1 MANSNLRKIILEE
14 LHKVLNE
21 QGVDTPFGSSE
32 KVSMGPAPSAKVAPK
47 KVGDPK
53 VKKLQNLLASV
64 GLNVGKID
72 GIPGPLLYKAISQ
85 VAQVPEQ
92 RVAKDFASSGPNAA
106 DNYVTAIGPDPQ
118 KLAALRKSNVKR
130 EAEKATAPIDAVMKP
145 TLKTDLS
152 KPVSAT
158 GNLPID
164 SEIPPSGLPTVK
176 SSVGA
181 GVEKIPGTEKKSFT
195 RNPEATKINTKKEE
209 APVDTSKIGVKENL
223 RKELVR
229 MLKNL

>member
-106 DNYVTAIGPDPQ
+106 DNYVTVIGSDPQ
-118 KLAALRKSNVKR
+118 KLAALRKSNVRR
-130 EAEKATAPIDAVMKP
+130 EVEKATAPIDAAMKSAAP
-145 TLKTDLS
+145 KTIS
-152 KPVSAT
+152 AVGAEPVT
-158 GNLPID
+158 PKVP
-164 SEIPPSGLPTVK
+164 ESGLPTVK

-181 GVEKIPGTEKKSFT
+181 GVERVPGTEKKSFE
-195 RNPEATKINTKKEE
+195 RDPEATRIRYKKEE
-209 APVDTSKIGVKENL
+209 QPVVPKLEESLK
-223 RKELVR
+223 KELAK

>member
-14 LHKVLNE
+14 IRNVLNE
-21 QGVDTPFGSSE
+21 EGVDTPFGSSE
-32 KVSMGPAPSAKVAPK
+32 RVSMGPAPSTKVAPK
-47 KVGDPK
+47 RVGDPQ

-85 VAQVPEQ
+85 VAEVPEQ
-92 RVAKDFASSGPNAA
+92 RVAKDFSSVGANAA
-106 DNYVTAIGPDPQ
+106 TSYITAIGSDPQ
-118 KLAALRKSNVKR
+118 RLAALRKTNVKR
-130 EAEKATAPIDAVMKP
+130 EVEKATAPIDAAMKS
-145 TLKTDLS
+145 TLS
-152 KPVSAT
+152 KPASAT
-158 GNLPID
+158 SSPLD
-164 SEIPPSGLPTVK
+164 SQVPPSGLPSIK
-176 SSVGA
+176 S
-181 GVEKIPGTEKKSFT
+181 GVESGIQKIPGTEKKSFT

>member
-21 QGVDTPFGSSE
+21 QGVDTPYGSSE

-106 DNYVTAIGPDPQ
+106 DNHVTVIGSDPQ
-118 KLAALRKSNVKR
+118 KL
-130 EAEKATAPIDAVMKP
+130 
-145 TLKTDLS
+145 
-152 KPVSAT
+152 SAT

-164 SEIPPSGLPTVK
+164 SEITPSGLPTVK
-176 SSVGA
+176 SSLGA
-181 GVEKIPGTEKKSFT
+181 GVEKIPGTEKKSFE
-195 RNPEATKINTKKEE
+195 RDPEATKINTKKEE
-209 APVDTSKIGVKENL
+209 APVDTSKIGVRENL

>member
-21 QGVDTPFGSSE
+21 QGVDTPYGSSE

-92 RVAKDFASSGPNAA
+92 RVAKDFASSAPNAA
-106 DNYVTAIGPDPQ
+106 DNYVTVIGSDPQ
-118 KLAALRKSNVKR
+118 KSGGRSSISAAPQVSKTPTKDPEDLLPTQQISPETQEEKERREKVRKNVKS
-130 EAEKATAPIDAVMKP
+130 KIGKGPIGEEPKEDVFQE
-145 TLKTDLS
+145 S
-152 KPVSAT
+152 
-158 GNLPID
+158 
-164 SEIPPSGLPTVK
+164 
-176 SSVGA
+176 
-181 GVEKIPGTEKKSFT
+181 
-195 RNPEATKINTKKEE
+195 TKKEL
-209 APVDTSKIGVKENL
+209 AK
-223 RKELVR
+223 